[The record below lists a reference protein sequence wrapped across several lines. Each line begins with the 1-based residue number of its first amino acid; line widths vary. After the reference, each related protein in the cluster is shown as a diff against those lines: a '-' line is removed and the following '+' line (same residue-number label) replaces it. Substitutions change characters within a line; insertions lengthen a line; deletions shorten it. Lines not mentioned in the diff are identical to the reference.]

1 MVVASGM
8 AGLSWEILWQLR
20 AGLAIGVSAKGTAI
34 TLACVMFGLA
44 GGATLMGRWLRQ
56 GRRVA
61 HPIRLFGTLELLV
74 GLCGLLLGPG
84 FAAIEALDTS
94 VYQSAPGLAP
104 VVQMVGILV
113 LLCPPALAMGA
124 TVPTFALLARTYRR
138 TSVAALY
145 GLNTAGAA
153 LGVLVA
159 SFVLLP
165 ALGVTL
171 CASAIASVNIAVC
184 LAAWLYRKRGSPA
197 EQGTPSVA
205 DDAARPAAVTRRQAC
220 LVVLVTGLVT
230 FCLEVAWFR
239 SLRAAFQSTTDSFAI
254 MLVAVLVPL
263 ALGARLALR
272 LPATRRTLATVL
284 ALAGALVLL
293 ATPLIERF
301 DTIDTL
307 TSGSG
312 YWTTIL
318 LRLGMALVALGA
330 PMLMLGTA
338 LPWVL
343 ERHRE
348 ASEVGWL
355 YGLNT
360 LGAMVGSLGA
370 AWILLP
376 ALGSARTAW
385 LSGLIVAAVAVSL
398 ARGSVRWVVAGMGL
412 AAAAVAISTESG
424 VGELRAQGLHLR
436 RQHKVLAMH
445 EGPDATV
452 SVIEYPGGR
461 RDLIIDGFQAS
472 SEARNSHYMPWMGRL
487 PMLMHR
493 RPRRALVICFG
504 SGQTAH
510 AVLQEGPEH
519 LDVVELSEAVIRV
532 SPLFTSNRGV
542 LNDPRVR
549 TIVMDGRAWLRRTD
563 ERYDIVTL
571 EPMPPYFAGT
581 NSLYSEQ
588 FYQLVAARLRPG
600 GVVAQWL
607 PIHLVS
613 PEDGAAIAHTLQA
626 VFPNAW
632 LWFDPV
638 GRTGILVGRRGG
650 VRSARPDLPGLE
662 RPAPGRDLSQ
672 ELILSSF
679 LLGPDQVARYGRFG
693 RKITDDN
700 QLLAWG
706 SGRRDALAGY
716 GPMALHG
723 FNEHLL
729 NLVRKGHPS
738 LAMPKD

>member
-1 MVVASGM
+1 MVLASGM

-34 TLACVMFGLA
+34 TLACVMLGLA
-44 GGATLMGRWLRQ
+44 GGATLMGRWLRH
-56 GRRVA
+56 GRHVA
-61 HPIRLFGTLELLV
+61 RPIRLFGTLELLV

-94 VYQSAPGLAP
+94 VYQTAPGIAP
-104 VVQMVGILV
+104 LVQLFGILV

-124 TVPTFALLARTYRR
+124 TVPTFALLARSGRYSGR

-165 ALGVTL
+165 ALGVAL
-171 CASAIASVNIAVC
+171 CASVISSVNITVC
-184 LAAWLYRKRGSPA
+184 LAAWLHRKREEPEA
-197 EQGTPSVA
+197 DHTQPVA
-205 DDAARPAAVTRRQAC
+205 DHAAHPAAISRGQAS
-220 LVVLVTGLVT
+220 LVVFVTGLVT
-230 FCLEVAWFR
+230 FCLEVSWFR
-239 SLRAAFQSTTDSFAI
+239 SLRAAFHSTTDSFAI

-272 LPATRRTLATVL
+272 LPSTRRTLATVL
-284 ALAGALVLL
+284 MLSGTLILI
-293 ATPLIERF
+293 ATPLVERF
-301 DTIDTL
+301 DTIDFL
-307 TSGSG
+307 TSGAA
-312 YWTTIL
+312 YWSVIL
-318 LRLGMALVALGA
+318 LRLGLALVVLGV
-330 PMLMLGTA
+330 PMLTMGTA

-343 ERHRE
+343 ERYRE
-348 ASEVGWL
+348 AREVGWL

-360 LGAMVGSLGA
+360 LGAMAGSLGA
-370 AWILLP
+370 AWFLLP
-376 ALGSARTAW
+376 AIGAARTAW
-385 LSGLIVAAVAVSL
+385 LSGLVVVAAAVILARGSARWLVVGLGLGAAAVAVT
-398 ARGSVRWVVAGMGL
+398 
-412 AAAAVAISTESG
+412 TESG
-424 VGELRAQGLHLR
+424 VGVLRAQGLHLR

-445 EGPDATV
+445 EGPDTTV

-461 RDLIIDGFQAS
+461 RDLIIDGFLAS

-487 PMLMHR
+487 PMMMHW

-542 LNDPRVR
+542 LKDPRVR
-549 TIVMDGRAWLRRTD
+549 TIVMDGRAWLRRTE

-600 GVVAQWL
+600 GVMAQWL

-613 PEDGAAIAHTLQA
+613 PEDGAAIARTLQA

-632 LWFDPV
+632 LWMDPV

-650 VRSARPDLPGLE
+650 ARSARPDLPGLE
-662 RPAPGRDLSQ
+662 RPAPGRDLSR
-672 ELILSSF
+672 EVILSSF
-679 LLGPDQVARYGRFG
+679 LLGPAQVARYGRYG

-706 SGRRDALAGY
+706 SGRRDTLASY

-729 NLVRKGHPS
+729 NLVRRGR
-738 LAMPKD
+738 